1 MVTGLAAIM
10 GLILVIVAKF
20 FTTAQIQR
28 IRRKVAEEQTTNS
41 KIKTELRVAEV
52 TKAVA
57 FQNLKTEERIQRSLN
72 LQIDKNNTD
81 LANLKK

>member
-1 MVTGLAAIM
+1 M

>member
-41 KIKTELRVAEV
+41 KIKTDLRVAEV

>member
-41 KIKTELRVAEV
+41 KIKTELRVAES

-57 FQNLKTEERIQRSLN
+57 LQNLKTEERIQRSLN
-72 LQIDKNNTD
+72 LQIDKNKTD